1 MLFFFCLITGFASI
15 MGVKNKLFF
24 YLRLACYIA
33 IVFFSYFDEDP
44 STFYATLGCI
54 FLYIIITIIQ
64 RFVVPKI
71 NSINDLEF
79 KKEKEQRDHL
89 IKNGILFSNL
99 DYELVPT
106 FDKKYYV
113 RVIITNPSG
122 VTIAFQSKQKYS
134 EIDFE
139 TVDLLVDVHDFSNY
153 RIFQRS
159 K

>member
-1 MLFFFCLITGFASI
+1 MLFFFCLITGFSSI

-24 YLRLACYIA
+24 YLRLVCYIA

-44 STFYATLGCI
+44 STFYTTLGCI